1 MSQADFEKA
10 VDEVKILKVRPC
22 RSELNHVYG
31 LYKQSTVGDVPF
43 ERPGI
48 LDFAGRVKWDAW
60 IVKKGMTKEEA
71 RQAYIDLVEELKE
84 KYGLEESK

>member
-1 MSQADFEKA
+1 MS
-10 VDEVKILKVRPC
+10 I
-22 RSELNHVYG
+22 
-31 LYKQSTVGDVPF
+31 

-60 IVKKGMTKEEA
+60 IVKKGKIGNMTICVNNLYHKSIGSCQSVTTLCGVCLFLSLGMTKEEA